1 MDWYEKYLSIYE
13 KPFSEVPQDIIDKT
27 HDQLVA
33 LQSDEPI
40 WASAMVAWMK
50 AAPSS
55 PQHEATTACGMK
67 SNS

>member
-33 LQSDEPI
+33 LQSSNPMI
-40 WASAMVAWMK
+40 SIVIVAYFMVF
-50 AAPSS
+50 
-55 PQHEATTACGMK
+55 
-67 SNS
+67 